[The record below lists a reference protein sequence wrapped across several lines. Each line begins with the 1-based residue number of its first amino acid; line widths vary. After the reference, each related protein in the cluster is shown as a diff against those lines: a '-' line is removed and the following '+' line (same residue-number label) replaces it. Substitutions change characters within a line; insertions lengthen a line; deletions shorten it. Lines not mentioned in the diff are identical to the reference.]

1 MGYAWR
7 KNSLL
12 SQGFYG
18 GEVKGGGAGLSLV
31 PATGQFKA
39 VPGQFKLCM
48 KKHCF
53 TNRVV
58 NHWNRFQERRPML
71 SSLSVFKKCLDN
83 PLNNML

>member
-39 VPGQFKLCM
+39 VPGQVQTVHEEALLYQQSGK
-48 KKHCF
+48 
-53 TNRVV
+53 
-58 NHWNRFQERRPML
+58 
-71 SSLSVFKKCLDN
+71 
-83 PLNNML
+83 PLE